1 MMGYGWGH
9 GGLGLGLLM
18 LIFWIGLIFLVVW
31 VVNSIFH
38 NRHRMDQ
45 RMDQRL
51 DQLPPDR
58 RVSAREILDL
68 RYARGEITR
77 EQYELMKNDLSSGQP

>member
-1 MMGYGWGH
+1 MMGYGWGY
-9 GGLGLGLLM
+9 GWMGMLLM
-18 LIFWIGLIFLVVW
+18 FVFWIGLIVLVVW